1 MSSNK
6 KYDKITLASSNGC
19 YKTGYNYVTV
29 EQRAPI
35 RCMVVQS
42 RNSRWFREL
51 SMYLK
56 TTSHCAQQEKKSFI
70 DALIQILF
78 GSMKN
83 ND

>member
-56 TTSHCAQQEKKSFI
+56 TTSHCVQQEKKSFI